1 MLGLTLH
8 LNDLHDT
15 IGMTHNR
22 FTDSRCVYL
31 SKQVVHTELIK
42 VVRPG
47 DSAFK
52 SLSKM
57 SHEPAVTAVITAL
70 MSEKN
75 KSRKKRQ
82 KIKVDMKPRLK
93 RKKNLGFYETLIE
106 GLQLEDES
114 NKSYLRMT
122 SENSA
127 DKRRYNLRKH

>member
-42 VVRPG
+42 VVHPE

-52 SLSKM
+52 SLGKM

-70 MSEKN
+70 MSEKKQVKEKETKN
-75 KSRKKRQ
+75 KGR
-82 KIKVDMKPRLK
+82 
-93 RKKNLGFYETLIE
+93 YEAE
-106 GLQLEDES
+106 
-114 NKSYLRMT
+114 
-122 SENSA
+122 A
-127 DKRRYNLRKH
+127 

>member
-1 MLGLTLH
+1 
-8 LNDLHDT
+8 
-15 IGMTHNR
+15 MTHNR

-42 VVRPG
+42 VVRPE

-127 DKRRYNLRKH
+127 DKRRYNLRKP

>member
-15 IGMTHNR
+15 IGMPQNR

-42 VVRPG
+42 VVNPE

-57 SHEPAVTAVITAL
+57 SHEPVVTAVITAL

-82 KIKVDMKPRLK
+82 KIKVDMKARLK

-127 DKRRYNLRKH
+127 DKR

>member
-15 IGMTHNR
+15 IGMPQNR

-42 VVRPG
+42 VVHPE

-82 KIKVDMKPRLK
+82 K
-93 RKKNLGFYETLIE
+93 RKGRYEGE
-106 GLQLEDES
+106 
-114 NKSYLRMT
+114 
-122 SENSA
+122 A
-127 DKRRYNLRKH
+127 

>member
-15 IGMTHNR
+15 IGMPQNR

-93 RKKNLGFYETLIE
+93 RKKNLGFYVTLIE

-127 DKRRYNLRKH
+127 DKR

>member
-15 IGMTHNR
+15 IGMTQNR
-22 FTDSRCVYL
+22 FTDSPCVYL

-42 VVRPG
+42 VVHPE

-70 MSEKN
+70 MSEKKQVKEKETKN
-75 KSRKKRQ
+75 KGR
-82 KIKVDMKPRLK
+82 
-93 RKKNLGFYETLIE
+93 YEAE
-106 GLQLEDES
+106 
-114 NKSYLRMT
+114 
-122 SENSA
+122 A
-127 DKRRYNLRKH
+127 

>member
-15 IGMTHNR
+15 IGMTHNQ

-42 VVRPG
+42 VVRPE

-75 KSRKKRQ
+75 KSRKKR
-82 KIKVDMKPRLK
+82 
-93 RKKNLGFYETLIE
+93 KNKGRYEAE
-106 GLQLEDES
+106 
-114 NKSYLRMT
+114 
-122 SENSA
+122 A
-127 DKRRYNLRKH
+127 